1 MHADITKI
9 TKAYAQSESP
19 IPAEFTPDQ
28 RACLQS
34 LHFAEMYWRRND
46 IVDPAPA
53 TCAWILDH
61 TRYHKWLDQGHG
73 LLWIKGNPGSGKSTV
88 LKHIL
93 ETAEREPKQKSISA
107 SFFFHGRGAPIQ
119 RNVLGLFR
127 SLLHQILQ
135 QNRALLSDL
144 TSLYNKKIKTEGQYG
159 IDWTWNENQLQSFFK
174 SNVVHMA
181 RTHQTRVY
189 IDALD
194 ECGQDIALELVE
206 FFRWFAVPISICF
219 SCRHYPFVALEGGNE
234 ICVEDENEQDIHN
247 YVQDKIKAHIQ
258 STDIAEA
265 VQIEVVSRS
274 NGNFQWVVLVMPRVL
289 KLFKSRQS
297 KVTILTTIRSIPAE
311 LSELYTDILDGIEEH
326 ERAQSLHFMQWTC
339 FALRPLT
346 LTELRFALAV
356 TADTPY
362 TSISQCQSSK
372 CYVKTDEDMQLRIR
386 DLSKGLAEVLENNG
400 TPIVQFIHQSV
411 TDFLLEKG
419 LQILDISLAG
429 VVAGGSHFCISRSC
443 IKLFHMQE
451 VQKFASCLDH
461 MALSELDK
469 VEKPDYF
476 ALLDYSAI
484 FWPLHAAKVEDSNIS
499 QGHLAALASEPPD
512 GILLSWFSVFQRFRF
527 RFVERYQFLMFH
539 CHETLLHVASRH
551 NLISIVKGILTQNVW
566 ADQPNGYHQTSL
578 SIAASEGHEVIVKLL
593 LNRNDIDANHKDSWG
608 DTPLSLATT
617 RGHKAVIEMLIDWKD
632 TNINLEIRDGDTP
645 LSVAAR
651 NGHDEIVRILL
662 ERGVNLDSKNGRQRS
677 PLLQAA
683 KKGHYRVVKLL
694 LQHNADVHARDER
707 GQTPLSV
714 AAANGQ
720 PSVVELLLQHNADIE
735 ARDHRNQT
743 PLFHAAFNGH
753 YKVVKLLLQHNAD
766 IEARDDKFQTPLF
779 RAAAN
784 DQPSVLELLLQ
795 HNANIEARDHRNQT
809 PLFLAAFDG
818 YYKVVELLL
827 QKTSNVNSIDV
838 YGRTPLSHASG
849 DGYKETVKL
858 FVGRSDVDVNLKDR
872 IGRSP
877 LSWALACGSSFSLD
891 KGYLDIVDLL
901 LSRHDITVSEED
913 KAALRLFW
921 MGRKSAELT
930 SVIEYG
936 DNSDAIVMLNSHVRV
951 LDSRRRRRSCDVQM
965 GGMRS

>member
-1 MHADITKI
+1 MHADITQI
-9 TKAYAQSESP
+9 TKAYAQSETP

-88 LKHIL
+88 LKHLL
-93 ETAEREPKQKSISA
+93 ETAEREPKQKSILA

-144 TSLYNKKIKTEGQYG
+144 TSLYNKKSETEGQYG

-174 SNVVHMA
+174 SNVVHTA
-181 RTHQTRVY
+181 RTHQMRVY

-206 FFRWFAVPISICF
+206 FFRWFAAPISICF
-219 SCRHYPFVALEGGNE
+219 SCRHYPFVSLEGGNE
-234 ICVEDENEQDIHN
+234 VYVEDENEHDIDN

-265 VQIEVVSRS
+265 VQIEIVSRS
-274 NGNFQWVVLVMPRVL
+274 KGNFQWVVLVMPRVL
-289 KLFKSRQS
+289 KSFKSRQS
-297 KVTILTTIRSIPAE
+297 KDTILTTIRSIPAE

-362 TSISQCQSSK
+362 SSISQCQSSK
-372 CYVKTDEDMQLRIR
+372 YYVKTDEDMQLRIC

-419 LQILDISLAG
+419 LQILDKSFAG
-429 VVAGGSHFCISRSC
+429 AVAGGGHFWISRSC
-443 IKLFHMQE
+443 VKLFHMEE
-451 VQKFASCLDH
+451 VQILALFLDH
-461 MALSELDK
+461 IE
-469 VEKPDYF
+469 VENQGYLP
-476 ALLDYSAI
+476 LLNYSVE
-484 FWPLHAAKVEDSNIS
+484 FWPLHAVEVEGANIP
-499 QGHLAALASEPPD
+499 QGDLAYETPD
-512 GILLSWFSVFQRFRF
+512 GILQSWVT
-527 RFVERYQFLMFH
+527 VYQSIRSRALIQYLPDV
-539 CHETLLHVASRH
+539 TLLHVASRY
-551 NLISIVKGILTQNVW
+551 NLISVVKAVLTQDVCAN
-566 ADQPNGYHQTSL
+566 QPNKSSETSL
-578 SIAASEGHEVIVKLL
+578 SIAAREGHEVVVKLL
-593 LNRNDIDANHKDSWG
+593 LNRYDIDSNHKNFHG
-608 DTPLSLATT
+608 DTPLSLAAIG
-617 RGHKAVIEMLIDWKD
+617 GHKAVIEMLINRED
-632 TNINLEIRDGDTP
+632 TKLNSENDDGNTP

-651 NGHDEIVRILL
+651 IGHDEVVRILL
-662 ERGVNLDSKNGRQRS
+662 ERGVDLESKNCRRQT
-677 PLLQAA
+677 PLHRVTLE
-683 KKGHYRVVKLL
+683 GHYLIVKLL
-694 LQHNADVHARDER
+694 LQHNADTEARDDK
-707 GQTPLSV
+707 GQTPLCL
-714 AAANGQ
+714 AAANGRMSVVELLLQHNADIEARGHRNQTPLFHAGFNGHYKVVELLLRHKADIEARGHENQTPLFHAAANDQ
-720 PSVVELLLQHNADIE
+720 PSVVEVLLQHNADIE

-743 PLFHAAFNGH
+743 PLIPAAFNGH
-753 YKVVKLLLQHNAD
+753 
-766 IEARDDKFQTPLF
+766 
-779 RAAAN
+779 
-784 DQPSVLELLLQ
+784 
-795 HNANIEARDHRNQT
+795 
-809 PLFLAAFDG
+809 
-818 YYKVVELLL
+818 YKVVELLL
-827 QKTSNVNSIDV
+827 QKTSNVNSIDM

-849 DGYKETVKL
+849 SGYKEMVKL
-858 FVGRSDVDVNLKDR
+858 FVGRSDVDVNLEDR

-877 LSWALACGSSFSLD
+877 LSWALACGSSFSYD
-891 KGYLDIVDLL
+891 KGYVDTVDLL

-913 KAALRLFW
+913 KAALRLLGWEENCGGNERHRTWRQTRRHSFVELPC
-921 MGRKSAELT
+921 KSVGVAET
-930 SVIEYG
+930 SE
-936 DNSDAIVMLNSHVRV
+936 VM
-951 LDSRRRRRSCDVQM
+951 
-965 GGMRS
+965 

>member
-9 TKAYAQSESP
+9 TKAYVQSESP

-46 IVDPAPA
+46 IIDPAPA

-88 LKHIL
+88 LKHVL
-93 ETAEREPKQKSISA
+93 ETAEREPEQTFIVA

-144 TSLYNKKIKTEGQYG
+144 TYLYNKKSETEGQYG

-174 SNVVHMA
+174 SYVVHTA
-181 RTHQTRVY
+181 RTHQMRLY

-206 FFRWFAVPISICF
+206 FFRWFAVPILICF

-234 ICVEDENEQDIHN
+234 VCVEDENEQDIDN

-274 NGNFQWVVLVMPRVL
+274 KGNFQWVVLVMPQVL
-289 KLFKSRQS
+289 RLFKSRQS
-297 KVTILTTIRSIPAE
+297 KVTILKTIRRIPAE
-311 LSELYTDILDGIEEH
+311 LSELYTDILDRIEEH
-326 ERAQSLHFMQWTC
+326 ERVQSLHFMQWTC
-339 FALRPLT
+339 CALRPLT

-372 CYVKTDEDMQLRIR
+372 YYVKTDEDMQLRIR

-400 TPIVQFIHQSV
+400 TPVVQFIHQSV

-419 LQILDISLAG
+419 LQILDKSLAG

-451 VQKFASCLDH
+451 VQKFASYLDH
-461 MALSELDK
+461 MASSELHK
-469 VEKPDYF
+469 VKMPDSF
-476 ALLDYSAI
+476 ALLDYSAK

-512 GILLSWFSVFQRFRF
+512 GILLSWFTVFQRIRF
-527 RFVERYQFLMFH
+527 RFISRYEFQRFH

-551 NLISIVKGILTQNVW
+551 NLISVVKGILTQNVC
-566 ADQPNGYHQTSL
+566 ADQPNGYHETSL
-578 SIAASEGHEVIVKLL
+578 SIAAREGHEVIVKLL
-593 LNRNDIDANHKDSWG
+593 LNRNDVDANHKDHWG
-608 DTPLSLATT
+608 NTPLSLATMG
-617 RGHKAVIEMLIDWKD
+617 GHKAVIEMLINRED
-632 TNINLEIRDGDTP
+632 TKLNSENDDGDTP

-651 NGHDEIVRILL
+651 IGHDEIVRSLL
-662 ERGVNLDSKNGRQRS
+662 ERGVDLDSKNCRRQT
-677 PLLQAA
+677 PLHRATFQ
-683 KKGHYRVVKLL
+683 GHYLIVKLL
-694 LQHNADVHARDER
+694 LQHDADTEARDDN
-707 GQTPLSV
+707 GQTPLLL
-714 AAANGQ
+714 AADDGR
-720 PSVVELLLQHNADIE
+720 SRVVELLLQHNADIE

-743 PLFHAAFNGH
+743 PLFHAAFNDH
-753 YKVVKLLLQHNAD
+753 YKVVELLLRHKAN
-766 IEARDDKFQTPLF
+766 IEARDLRNQTPLF
-779 RAAAN
+779 HAAAN
-784 DQPSVLELLLQ
+784 DQPSVVELLLQ
-795 HNANIEARDHRNQT
+795 YNADTEARNNTNQT
-809 PLFLAAFDG
+809 PLLLAAING
-818 YYKVVELLL
+818 HYKVVELLL
-827 QKTSNVNSIDV
+827 PKTGNVNSAGI
-838 YGRTPLSHASG
+838 YGRTPLSDASIG
-849 DGYKETVKL
+849 GHKEIVKL
-858 FVGRSDVDVNLKDR
+858 LVGRSDVDVNLKDMS
-872 IGRSP
+872 GRSP
-877 LSWALACGSSFSLD
+877 LSWALQRPFPWL
-891 KGYLDIVDLL
+891 YRERFLDIVDLL

-913 KAALRLFW
+913 KAALRLLGW
-921 MGRKSAELT
+921 EEKL
-930 SVIEYG
+930 
-936 DNSDAIVMLNSHVRV
+936 
-951 LDSRRRRRSCDVQM
+951 RR
-965 GGMRS
+965 

>member
-1 MHADITKI
+1 MHADITQI

-53 TCAWILDH
+53 TCAWILGH

-88 LKHIL
+88 LKHVL
-93 ETAEREPKQKSISA
+93 ETAEREPKQKSILA

-135 QNRALLSDL
+135 QNRALLSNL
-144 TSLYNKKIKTEGQYG
+144 TSLYNNKSETEGQYG

-174 SNVVHMA
+174 SNVVHTA
-181 RTHQTRVY
+181 RTHQMRLY

-194 ECGQDIALELVE
+194 ECGQDIGLELVE
-206 FFRWFAVPISICF
+206 FFRRFAAPISICF

-234 ICVEDENEQDIHN
+234 VCVEDENEQDIDN

-274 NGNFQWVVLVMPRVL
+274 KGNFQWVVLVMPRVL
-289 KLFKSRQS
+289 KLVKSRQS

-372 CYVKTDEDMQLRIR
+372 SYVKTDEDMQLRIC
-386 DLSKGLAEVLENNG
+386 DLSKGLAEVLENYG

-419 LQILDISLAG
+419 LQILDKSFAG
-429 VVAGGSHFCISRSC
+429 AVAGGGHFWISRSC
-443 IKLFHMQE
+443 VKLFHMEE
-451 VQKFASCLDH
+451 VQSLALFLDH
-461 MALSELDK
+461 MNLSRLNE
-469 VEKPDYF
+469 VENQDYF
-476 ALLDYSAI
+476 PLLNYSVK
-484 FWPLHAAKVEDSNIS
+484 FWPLHAAEVEGANIP
-499 QGHLAALASEPPD
+499 QGDLAYETPD
-512 GILLSWFSVFQRFRF
+512 GILQSWFAV
-527 RFVERYQFLMFH
+527 YQSIRSRALIQYLPDV
-539 CHETLLHVASRH
+539 TLLHVASRY
-551 NLISIVKGILTQNVW
+551 NLISVVKAVLTQDVCAN
-566 ADQPNGYHQTSL
+566 QPNKSSETSL
-578 SIAASEGHEVIVKLL
+578 SIAAREGHEVVVKLL
-593 LNRNDIDANHKDSWG
+593 LNRYDIDSNHKDIHG
-608 DTPLSLATT
+608 DTPLSLAAIG
-617 RGHKAVIEMLIDWKD
+617 GHKAVVEMLINRED
-632 TNINLEIRDGDTP
+632 TDLNSENDYGDTP
-645 LSVAAR
+645 FSVAAWK
-651 NGHDEIVRILL
+651 GHDEMVRIPL
-662 ERGVNLDSKNGRQRS
+662 ERGVDLESK
-677 PLLQAA
+677 
-683 KKGHYRVVKLL
+683 
-694 LQHNADVHARDER
+694 DCWW
-707 GQTPLSV
+707 QTPLHQ
-714 AAANGQ
+714 ATL
-720 PSVVELLLQHNADIE
+720 E
-735 ARDHRNQT
+735 
-743 PLFHAAFNGH
+743 GH
-753 YKVVKLLLQHNAD
+753 FLIVKLLLQHNAD
-766 IEARDDKFQTPLF
+766 IEARDNKGQTPLF
-779 RAAAN
+779 LAAFN
-784 DQPSVLELLLQ
+784 GHYKVVELLLR
-795 HNANIEARDHRNQT
+795 HNADTEARNNTNQT
-809 PLFLAAFDG
+809 PLFLAAFNGHYKVVELLLRHNADVDTRSNTSPTPLFHAVFKG
-818 YYKVVELLL
+818 HYKVVELLLQYNADTEARNNANQTPLFLAAANDQPRLVELLLQYNADTEARNNTNQTPLFLAAFNGHYKVVELLL
-827 QKTSNVNSIDV
+827 QKTGNVNSIDI
-838 YGRTPLSHASG
+838 YGQTPLSDASSG
-849 DGYKETVKL
+849 GHKETVKL

-877 LSWALACGSSFSLD
+877 LSWALARGSRFSYD
-891 KGYLDIVDLL
+891 GRYFDIVHLL

-913 KAALRLFW
+913 KAALRLLGW
-921 MGRKSAELT
+921 
-930 SVIEYG
+930 
-936 DNSDAIVMLNSHVRV
+936 
-951 LDSRRRRRSCDVQM
+951 
-965 GGMRS
+965 